1 MSRRTTK
8 SSDVTVQEPLIPL
21 TEDEI
26 AEMQRTLPKLL
37 GDLEDLEK
45 EQGERK
51 KEMAKER
58 KDLRDMIHNIARQL
72 RQQGR

>member
-1 MSRRTTK
+1 MAKKNETAI
-8 SSDVTVQEPLIPL
+8 QEPLIPL
-21 TEDEI
+21 TEQEI

-45 EQGERK
+45 EQADRK
-51 KEMAKER
+51 REMAKEW
-58 KDLRDMIHNIARQL
+58 KTQRDTINNIAKQL